1 VFGRISRMWQ
11 RTAFRPHE
19 RQEDRI
25 TSQPGSV
32 DQAAR
37 YLGRALPDWTL
48 VGDEVTTLLAIHGV
62 YDAPVPLD
70 AMVRSQGLQVQFGRF
85 PESQSDVAGF
95 IRLSECKIY
104 INAADAP
111 RRQTFTIAHEL
122 GHWMLHRALLDAHP
136 EMYRVLKRD
145 KPVASHSPLEQEANG
160 FAGRLLVPRPL
171 LDHYWRRAAVRP
183 GVSTLARIFSVSE
196 DVIRFRLQ
204 FEYRHVA

>member
-1 VFGRISRMWQ
+1 M
-11 RTAFRPHE
+11 A
-19 RQEDRI
+19 
-25 TSQPGSV
+25 SQPGSV

-37 YLGRALPDWTL
+37 YLGRPLPDWTL
-48 VGDEVTTLLAIHGV
+48 VEDEVTTLLAVHGV

-70 AMVRSQGLQVQFGRF
+70 AMIRSQSLQVQFGHF

-95 IRLSECKIY
+95 IRLSERKIY

-145 KPVASHSPLEQEANG
+145 KPAASHSALEQEANG
-160 FAGRLLVPRPL
+160 FAGRLLVPRRL
-171 LDHYWRRAAVRP
+171 LDHYWRRATVRP
-183 GVSTLARIFSVSE
+183 DVFTLARIFSVSE

-204 FEYRHVA
+204 FEYRYVV